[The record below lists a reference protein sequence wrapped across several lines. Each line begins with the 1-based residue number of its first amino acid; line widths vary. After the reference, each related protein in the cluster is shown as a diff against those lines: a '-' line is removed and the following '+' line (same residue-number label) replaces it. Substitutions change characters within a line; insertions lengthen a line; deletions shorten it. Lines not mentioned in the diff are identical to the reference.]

1 MVVARYLVG
10 KWTGYKLLKEVA
22 YIVLGICVE

>member
-10 KWTGYKLLKEVA
+10 KRIGYKLLKEFA